1 MSAHARIRYHCPLGI
16 ESAARNPE
24 FQRLIR
30 LQTEAFAKSTLYHS
44 LELLDGTVIPGII
57 PVANLQ
63 ARLAAYPLPEDLRG
77 KRVLDIGAASGWN
90 SFECERRG
98 AEVVA
103 FDYVE
108 YEELTAVKR
117 LRDSKIE
124 YAIADIEEL
133 TPERFGFFD
142 YVLFFGVFYHL
153 RHPLYAMENVCS
165 VTRGLAFIESY
176 VIDDKPD
183 PERCFMEFY
192 ETDELGGQ
200 IDNWCGPTT
209 ACLMA
214 MARSAGFPRV
224 DFKYVDSRRGG
235 LVAHRTWEP
244 VKPTAGAVPPFL
256 CSAVNNRHNDI
267 VFQPRKDEYLCLAF
281 LYDGPLTKEDV
292 LVEVDRYGV
301 PALILVRH
309 DAGYWQVN
317 CKVPPGISPGDH
329 DVRVGTKTAGFSEPV
344 RIRMLPSGAERRYG
358 ATAFLEGTSP
368 DGTEEVAAPVV
379 IRVEN
384 TMDRTTTF
392 RGYRNETLACRFTHA
407 DGLLDLAKV
416 QLTVDGNPWPLLSV
430 ERPEP
435 GMWQINARLRGIA
448 RGEHELRIRTARSGF
463 SKSFTVLL
471 DPVFEL

>member
-1 MSAHARIRYHCPLGI
+1 MRCFAAWLSLSSLLLSCYHCPLGI
-16 ESAARNPE
+16 ESAARDPE

-30 LQTEAFAKSTLYHS
+30 LQTEAFARNVPYHS

-57 PVANLQ
+57 PVANLK
-63 ARLAAYPLPEDLRG
+63 ARLDAWPLPEDLRG

-103 FDYVE
+103 IDCVE
-108 YEELTAVKR
+108 YEELTAVKQ
-117 LRDSKIE
+117 LRGSKIE
-124 YAIADIEEL
+124 YALAEVEEI

-153 RHPLYAMENVCS
+153 RHPLLAMENVCS

-176 VIDDKPD
+176 VIDDAPD
-183 PERCFMEFY
+183 PSRCHLEFY

-200 IDNWCGPTT
+200 IDNWCGPTIS
-209 ACLMA
+209 CLMA

-224 DFKYVDSRRGG
+224 EFLYADSRRGG
-235 LVAHRTWEP
+235 VLGHRRWESFEP
-244 VKPTAGAVPPFL
+244 QAGVRAPFL

-281 LYDGPLTKEDV
+281 LNDAALTRDDV
-292 LVEVDRYGV
+292 LVEIDEYGV

-317 CKVPPGISPGDH
+317 VKVPPGISPGDH
-329 DVRVGTKTAGFSEPV
+329 EVRVGTRRGGFSEPV
-344 RIRMLPSGAERRYG
+344 RIRMLPAGAERRYG
-358 ATAFLEGTSP
+358 ETPFVAGKV
-368 DGTEEVAAPVV
+368 EVEAPKFVR
-379 IRVEN
+379 IEN
-384 TMDRTTTF
+384 TMDRSTVF
-392 RGYRNETLACRFTHA
+392 RGFRGESLACRFLHSEGA
-407 DGLLDLAKV
+407 RLDLSKV
-416 QLTVDGNPWPLLSV
+416 QLTVDGNAWPLLSV

-435 GMWQINARLRGIA
+435 GVWQVNARLRGLGA
-448 RGEHELRIRTARSGF
+448 GAHELRLRTSRSGF
-463 SKSFTVLL
+463 SEGVGISVL
-471 DPVFEL
+471 

>member
-1 MSAHARIRYHCPLGI
+1 MSAHARIRYHCRLGV

-44 LELLDGTVIPGII
+44 LELPDGTVIPGII
-57 PVANLQ
+57 PIANLK

-108 YEELTAVKR
+108 YDELTAVKR
-117 LRDSKIE
+117 LRESKIE

-165 VTRGLAFIESY
+165 VTRGQAFIESY
-176 VIDDKPD
+176 VIDDNPD
-183 PERCFMEFY
+183 AERCFMEFY

-244 VKPTAGAVPPFL
+244 VTPLAGATPPFL

-267 VFQPRKDEYLCLAF
+267 IFQPRKDEYVVLAF
-281 LYDGPLTKEDV
+281 LYDGHLTKDDV

-301 PALILVRH
+301 PALILVHH

-329 DVRVGTKTAGFSEPV
+329 EVRVGTKAAGFSEPV
-344 RIRMLPSGAERRYG
+344 RIRMLPLGAERRYG
-358 ATAFLEGTSP
+358 QTAFLEGVL
-368 DGTEEVAAPVV
+368 EVDPPVV
-379 IRVEN
+379 VRVEN
-384 TMDRTTTF
+384 TMDQSTTF
-392 RGYRNETLACRFTHA
+392 RGYRNETLACRFTHT
-407 DGLLDLAKV
+407 DETPDLSKV
-416 QLTVDGNPWPLLSV
+416 QLSIGGNPYPLLSV

-435 GMWQINARLRGIA
+435 GMWQINARLRGLP
-448 RGEHELRIRTARSGF
+448 RGEHNLRIRTARSGYSAAF
-463 SKSFTVLL
+463 AIFI

>member
-1 MSAHARIRYHCPLGI
+1 MPI
-16 ESAARNPE
+16 ESAAGNPE

-30 LQTEAFAKSTLYHS
+30 LQTEAFAKSTLYHT

-57 PVANLQ
+57 PIANLE
-63 ARLAAYPLPEDLRG
+63 ARLAAYPLPADLRG
-77 KRVLDIGAASGWN
+77 KRVLDIGSASGWN

-117 LRDSKIE
+117 LRNSKIE

-133 TPERFGFFD
+133 TPERFGLFD

-153 RHPLYAMENVCS
+153 RHPLYALENVCS
-165 VTRGLAFIESY
+165 VTRGQAFIESY
-176 VIDDKPD
+176 VIDDQPD
-183 PERCFMEFY
+183 PARCFMEFY
-192 ETDELGGQ
+192 ETDQLGGQ

-224 DFKYVDSRRGG
+224 DFLYVDSRRGG
-235 LVAHRTWEP
+235 LLAHRAWQP
-244 VKPTAGAVPPFL
+244 VTPTPGLLPPFL

-267 VFQPRKDEYLCLAF
+267 IFQPRKDEYLVLAF
-281 LYDGPLTKEDV
+281 LYDGPLTQDDV

-301 PALILVRH
+301 PALILVHH

-329 DVRVGTKTAGFSEPV
+329 DVRVGSRAAGFSQPV
-344 RIRMLPSGAERRYG
+344 RIRMLPHGAERRYG
-358 ATAFLEGTSP
+358 LTAFQPETP
-368 DGTEEVAAPVV
+368 DLPPPA
-379 IRVEN
+379 ILRVEN

-392 RGYRNETLACRFTHA
+392 RGYRNETLACRFTHDEA
-407 DGLLDLAKV
+407 SLDLSKV
-416 QLTVDGNPWPLLSV
+416 QLTVDGNPYPLLSV
-430 ERPEP
+430 ERPAP
-435 GMWQINARLRGIA
+435 GLWQINAKLRSLPKGV
-448 RGEHELRIRTARSGF
+448 RELRLRTARADF
-463 SKSFTVLL
+463 SEPFQILI
-471 DPVFEL
+471 DPAFEL

>member
-1 MSAHARIRYHCPLGI
+1 MGI
-16 ESAARNPE
+16 KSAARDPE

-44 LELLDGTVIPGII
+44 LELPDGSVWPGII
-57 PVANLQ
+57 PVENLR

-98 AEVVA
+98 AEVLA

-108 YEELTAVKR
+108 YEELTALKR
-117 LRDSKIE
+117 LRASKIE

-165 VTRGLAFIESY
+165 VTRGKAFIESY
-176 VIDDKPD
+176 VIDDEPD
-183 PERCFMEFY
+183 AARCFLEFY

-224 DFKYVDSRRGG
+224 EFKYVDSRRGG

-244 VKPTAGAVPPFL
+244 VTAVPGARAPFL
-256 CSAVNNRHNDI
+256 CSAVNNRHNDV
-267 VFQPRKDEYLCLAF
+267 VFQPRKDEYLVLAF
-281 LYDGPLTKEDV
+281 LYEGALREEDV

-301 PALILVRH
+301 PALVLVRH
-309 DAGYWQVN
+309 EAGYWQVN
-317 CKVPPGISPGDH
+317 CKVPPGISPGEH
-329 DVRVGTKTAGFSEPV
+329 EVRVGTRNAGFSEPV
-344 RIRMLPSGAERRYG
+344 RIRMLPAGAERRYG
-358 ATAFLEGTSP
+358 ET
-368 DGTEEVAAPVV
+368 PVV
-379 IRVEN
+379 EEAVSAPAPEFVRVEN
-384 TMDRTTTF
+384 TMDRSTTF
-392 RGYRNETLACRFTHA
+392 RGYRNETLACRFTHGEA
-407 DGLLDLAKV
+407 AMDLSKV
-416 QLTVDGNPWPLLSV
+416 QLTVDGNAYPLLSV

-435 GMWQINARLRGIA
+435 GMWQVNARLKGLERGT
-448 RGEHELRIRTARSGF
+448 HELRLRTARSGF
-463 SKSFTVLL
+463 SAAVKIEF
-471 DPVFEL
+471 DPVFVP

>member
-1 MSAHARIRYHCPLGI
+1 MGVD
-16 ESAARNPE
+16 SAARNPE

-57 PVANLQ
+57 SVENLR
-63 ARLAAYPLPEDLRG
+63 ARLNAYPLPEDLRG

-103 FDYVE
+103 FDYVD
-108 YEELTAVKR
+108 YEEFTAVKR
-117 LRDSKIE
+117 LRESKIE
-124 YAIADIEEL
+124 YAIAEIEEL

-153 RHPLYAMENVCS
+153 RHPLFAMENVCS
-165 VTRGLAFIESY
+165 VTRGQAFIESY

-183 PERCFMEFY
+183 PERCYLEFY

-224 DFKYVDSRRGG
+224 DLKYVDSRRGG
-235 LVAHRTWEP
+235 LVAHRRWQP
-244 VKPTAGAVPPFL
+244 VVPEANATPPFL

-281 LYDGPLTKEDV
+281 LYEGTLSKEDV
-292 LVEVDRYGV
+292 LVEVDQYGV
-301 PALILVRH
+301 PALVLVRH
-309 DAGYWQVN
+309 EAGYWQVN

-329 DVRVGTKTAGFSEPV
+329 DVRVGTKRAGFSEPV
-344 RIRMLPSGAERRYG
+344 RIRMLPSGADRRYG
-358 ATAFLEGTSP
+358 ETPFVPLSEAVPSPAF
-368 DGTEEVAAPVV
+368 

-384 TMDRTTTF
+384 TMDRSTTF
-392 RGYRNETLACRFTHA
+392 RGYRNETLACRFTHS
-407 DGLLDLAKV
+407 DNRLDLSKV
-416 QLTVDGNPWPLLSV
+416 QLTVGGNPHPLLSV
-430 ERPEP
+430 EQPEP
-435 GMWQINARLRGIA
+435 GTWQINARLKGLR
-448 RGEHELRIRTARSGF
+448 RGEHQLRLRTAQSPF
-463 SKSFTVLL
+463 SAPFTIAI
-471 DPVFEL
+471 DPAFDLS